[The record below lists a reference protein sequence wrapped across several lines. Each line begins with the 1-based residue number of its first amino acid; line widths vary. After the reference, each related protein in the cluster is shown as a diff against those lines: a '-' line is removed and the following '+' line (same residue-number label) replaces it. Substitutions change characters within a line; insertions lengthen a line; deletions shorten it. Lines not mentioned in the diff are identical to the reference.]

1 MSDKPEM
8 AGDSPVMITLKNN
21 ENYAWCSCGKSDNQP
36 WCNGSHRETHFN
48 PLIFSS
54 EKSKKT
60 AICMCKH
67 TKNPP
72 YCDGSHMN
80 L

>member
-1 MSDKPEM
+1 MDKPEI
-8 AGDSPVMITLKNN
+8 AAKKPIIIKIKKGN
-21 ENYAWCSCGKSDNQP
+21 NYAWCSCGKSENQP
-36 WCNGSHRETHFN
+36 WCNGSHKDSMFN

-54 EKSKKT
+54 DESKKG

-72 YCDGSHMN
+72 YCDGSHLN